1 MPETKKHI
9 PVLYEELI
17 ESLRFFEA
25 GKNRIVDC
33 TLGLAGHA
41 SGVVRKLRK

>member
-1 MPETKKHI
+1 MSDQKTHT

-17 ESLRFFEA
+17 ESLRFFET
-25 GKNRIVDC
+25 GKNIVIDC

-41 SGVVRKLRK
+41 SGVVRKLGK

>member
-1 MPETKKHI
+1 MSEPSQHI

-25 GKNRIVDC
+25 GTNIIVDC

-41 SGVVRKLRK
+41 S

>member
-1 MPETKKHI
+1 MSDPKTHI

-17 ESLRFFEA
+17 ESLRFFEP
-25 GKNRIVDC
+25 GKNTIVDC

-41 SGVVRKLRK
+41 SGVVRKLGK

>member
-1 MPETKKHI
+1 MSVQERHI

-17 ESLRFFEA
+17 RSLRFFEL
-25 GKNRIVDC
+25 GKNSIIDC

-41 SGVVRKLRK
+41 SGIIRKLGK

>member
-1 MPETKKHI
+1 MSDPVKHI

-17 ESLRFFEA
+17 ESLRFFET
-25 GKNRIVDC
+25 GKNVIVDC

-41 SGVVRKLRK
+41 S